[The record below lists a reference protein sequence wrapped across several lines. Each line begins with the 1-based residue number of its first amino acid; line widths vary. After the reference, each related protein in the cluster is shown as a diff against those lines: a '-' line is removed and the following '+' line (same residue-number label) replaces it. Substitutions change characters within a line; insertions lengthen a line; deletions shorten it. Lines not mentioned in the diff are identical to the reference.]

1 MLNETFTVIFKHREF
16 VFTFSWSNGLI
27 WKVKFSP
34 FFYLTLDFF
43 SAGLE
48 NSNEGGGG
56 VANGNAA
63 VVGSSRTLSSH
74 HQTFNISNEVFEE
87 EELSSRTVSEY
98 DKISTITE
106 VRKYDSKKISI
117 ISGVSLKCLNYPKST
132 QINPKSTQ
140 SLPRST

>member
-1 MLNETFTVIFKHREF
+1 MSVYLHFH
-16 VFTFSWSNGLI
+16 GQI
-27 WKVKFSP
+27 WKEKFSP

-48 NSNEGGGG
+48 NSNEGGG

-106 VRKYDSKKISI
+106 VRKYDLKKNKISI
-117 ISGVSLKCLNYPKST
+117 IVGVSLTCPNYPKS
-132 QINPKSTQ
+132 PK
-140 SLPRST
+140 